1 MKYPGL
7 VVLSLLVI
15 GLIVLPVTRTIKIVM
30 IAVALVLLVFV
41 KRGSLYV
48 ALASRALTKEGDEEK
63 ALRLYRKAWKA
74 GLQPKYNVMLGNLFS
89 QRGDA
94 NVALEIFNSVI
105 KRGERFKKRDELLV
119 VNAKTS
125 KSMALWILDRRDE
138 AIELLQSIRDGGWID
153 KNIAVNLGSY
163 LLEEKRLNEAKKLIK
178 ESSKLLDESPGML
191 DNRGYYLYLTGSY
204 HEAQRLYDSLIIDRD
219 PQFPEAYY
227 HAALVKI
234 ALAKHRTAVILLQ
247 KALECTFYKT
257 STVIMEQIEALLEKQ
272 KPLVESDVGEH
283 EFIED
288 VLGRT
293 LYEEEVSDEDH
304 DGEDDFDYDDYSG
317 PNIELDIEDYHDDS
331 DGVDSVE
338 IENFSPLESHLFDED
353 YEGDDS

>member
-7 VVLSLLVI
+7 VVVSLLVI
-15 GLIVLPVTRTIKIVM
+15 GLIVLPVTRAIKIVM
-30 IAVALVLLVFV
+30 IAVALALLLFV
-41 KRGSLYV
+41 KRSSLYV
-48 ALASRALTKEGDEEK
+48 ALASRALNKGEEEK
-63 ALRLYRKAWKA
+63 AWRLYHKAWKA
-74 GLQPKYNVMLGNLFS
+74 GLQPKYNLMLGNLFS
-89 QRGDA
+89 QKGDA
-94 NVALEIFNSVI
+94 DVALQIFDKVI
-105 KRGERFKKRDELLV
+105 KRATRFKKRDELLL

-125 KSMALWILDRRDE
+125 KSMALWILNRRDE
-138 AIELLQSIRDGGWID
+138 AIDLLQSIRDEGWID

-163 LLEEKRLNEAKKLIK
+163 LLEEGRLNEAKKLIK

-191 DNRGYYLYLTGSY
+191 DNRGYHLYLTGSY
-204 HEAQRLYDSLIIDRD
+204 HEAQRLYDSLIIDRE

-234 ALAKHRTAVILLQ
+234 ALGKHRTSVILLR
-247 KALECTFYKT
+247 KALECPFYKT
-257 STVIMEQIEALLEKQ
+257 STVTVEQIEALLEKQ
-272 KPLVESDVGEH
+272 EPLVESDVGEH

-293 LYEEEVSDEDH
+293 LYEEEIADEEHED
-304 DGEDDFDYDDYSG
+304 EDDFDYDDYTG
-317 PNIELDIEDYHDDS
+317 PNIELDIEDYRDESDS
-331 DGVDSVE
+331 VDSVE